1 MSTILESIIEY
12 KKKEVAASMKVI
24 DPIRMHRFANF
35 AAVPLH
41 SFSEAIRQSPTGII
55 AEFKRR
61 SPSKGE
67 IHPMADVE
75 QVVSGY
81 ERAGASC
88 CSVLTDT
95 RFFGGSLI
103 DFGVARYATELPLL
117 RKDFIV
123 DEYQIFQSRYN
134 CADAILLIA
143 SALTASEISN
153 YIRIAHDLNMET
165 LLELHD
171 EDDLDSFDSATDM
184 VGINNRNLHNFV
196 TNTEASCRLVEKLP
210 AHVVKISESGI
221 KEPSQIK
228 EMQQA
233 GFDGFLIGETFMR
246 NDSPDKALADFIA
259 EYNKL

>member
-1 MSTILESIIEY
+1 
-12 KKKEVAASMKVI
+12 
-24 DPIRMHRFANF
+24 MHRLANF
-35 AAVPLH
+35 ATMPMH
-41 SFSEAIRQSPTGII
+41 SFSQSIIDSPTGII

-61 SPSKGE
+61 SPSKGD

-75 QVVSGY
+75 TVVSGY
-81 ERAGASC
+81 ERAGAAC

-103 DFGVARYATELPLL
+103 DFGVARYAADLPLL
-117 RKDFIV
+117 RKDFII

-153 YIRIAHDLNMET
+153 FIRIAHDLNMET

-171 EDDLDSFDSATDM
+171 EDDLDRFDSATDM
-184 VGINNRNLHNFV
+184 VGINNRNLRDFV
-196 TNTEASCRLVEKLP
+196 TDTEASCRLVEKLP
-210 AHVVKISESGI
+210 ANVVKISESGI

-228 EMQQA
+228 EMRQA
-233 GFDGFLIGETFMR
+233 GFNGFLIGETFMR
-246 NDSPDKALADFIA
+246 NESPDKALADFIA